1 VEHGGSG
8 WSLHF
13 LTGVLLGLVAI
24 AATAFLSD
32 LPAVVRLDH
41 LGDDLAQTVYVQGR
55 PTLPA
60 DTRVVLLDLD
70 FNHPS
75 DPGASEVAV
84 ITQAIKWLTTEGPSA
99 IVLDQVIR
107 ETVAPPVMRDFID
120 AVTSAAKR
128 NIRIVL
134 PPVAQVADSVQRNKL
149 VHHDELHEVADEAP
163 VNVLRNIRNVRF
175 ASPLLLSDV
184 DGVVRSVPRSVCL
197 TWPDGTPQIVP
208 SLATSLATA
217 TPQGCRDALQIIY
230 SISERSSGLP
240 GVQSPG
246 ETSPVSSAEFHWIT
260 ASPAKGLPSADSD
273 AEYVRGAVV
282 MIGETG
288 PAAWEDRHATPVGI
302 MHGALIQVN
311 ALLRPA
317 SPIAP
322 VDVSGWERGLLTM
335 TSLLV
340 GAFSFRARRHLSG
353 VVSQASGRIEKL
365 RDSLAILAITLLAIP
380 ASCAVLWLLQAVVL
394 RDTSWADPLKL
405 LMELL
410 SVVVA
415 AALFASYAV
424 LAGYVCSRSG
434 LPPFVVAALR
444 CVFFLL
450 IASAVILSIATVL
463 VVLGAT
469 LLPLGIRVASLVPV
483 VAASLE
489 ALIKAGGTL
498 IANLERGVKWA
509 IGATATLVLILCGP
523 IPAEAQ
529 TASETPPPQE
539 SSSQPANV
547 FTRSLDAFLHLVF
560 ASEPSPG
567 PTQGAGVR
575 IRGGAHAESL
585 SWLPTL
591 PVDQARLPAGSDGL
605 ALAWRAGAPP
615 YVVTLEGETSGAA
628 LGSFRTGEHLLWSPQ
643 FRMPG
648 EPVIVSVRDSDR
660 SRLSATLVPADHAP
674 PDAAP
679 PDGASGDPAVAAM
692 RLFVDGGESWRLEA
706 VRRLASLAATSQ
718 PAAEALAGLRRA
730 AAGGAQQ

>member
-1 VEHGGSG
+1 V
-8 WSLHF
+8 HF

-60 DTRVVLLDLD
+60 DKRVVLLDLD

-84 ITQAIKWLTTEGPSA
+84 ITQAIRWLTTEGPSD

-107 ETVAPPVMRDFID
+107 ETVAPAVMSDFID
-120 AVTSAAKR
+120 AVGSATDR

-163 VNVLRNIRNVRF
+163 INVLRRNQKVRF

-197 TWPDGTPQIVP
+197 TWPDPAPDRSTEIIP
-208 SLATSLATA
+208 SLATSLLPE
-217 TPQGCRDALQIIY
+217 TPQSCRDALQIIY
-230 SISERSSGLP
+230 SISERSFDLP
-240 GVQSPG
+240 GVKSPN
-246 ETSPVSSAEFHWIT
+246 ETSAVSSAEFHWIT
-260 ASPAKGLPSADSD
+260 VSPGKGLPSADGD
-273 AEYVRGAVV
+273 AEYIRGAVV
-282 MIGETG
+282 VIGETG
-288 PAAWEDRHATPVGI
+288 PAAWEDRHPTPVGI

-311 ALLRPA
+311 VLLRPA

-353 VVSQASGRIEKL
+353 AISHASGRIERL

-424 LAGYVCSRSG
+424 LAGYVCRRSG
-434 LPPFVVAALR
+434 LPPLVVVALR

-450 IASAVILSIATVL
+450 VASAVVLSIATVL

-498 IANLERGVKWA
+498 IVNLERSVKWA
-509 IGATATLVLILCGP
+509 IGATVVLVLIFGQT
-523 IPAEAQ
+523 IPVAAQ
-529 TASETPPPQE
+529 TASETPPPKE
-539 SSSQPANV
+539 LSSQPANV

-560 ASEPSPG
+560 ESEPSLG

-575 IRGGAHAESL
+575 IRGGEHAESL
-585 SWLPTL
+585 SWLPVL
-591 PVDQARLPAGSDGL
+591 SVDRARLPAGSNGL

-615 YVVTLEGETSGAA
+615 YLVTLEGETSGAA
-628 LGSFRTGEHLLWSPQ
+628 LGSFRTGGHLLWSPQ

-648 EPVIVSVRDSDR
+648 EPVIVSVRDSGQ

-674 PDAAP
+674 PVA
-679 PDGASGDPAVAAM
+679 ASGDPTIAAM

-730 AAGGAQQ
+730 AAGGAQR